1 MGSAILAQTTNT
13 AVEAKSRFPVD
24 HNFYEQ
30 EPVQTM
36 NQYDSSNWI
45 TFAFG
50 SIGRQKIIKK
60 NHKRA
65 VQESETVYH
74 PPAWISSMAWQCMY
88 IKDLSSLRW
97 EIKIQTCRT
106 LDGNT
111 AFFNFVD
118 SGDILNVQ
126 KMLRERTGFVNDRF
140 YGSSTSLHFHNLTQ
154 KWVGAT
160 PLHVSLQK
168 FSEYLIYFHAS
179 NSLQIAAY
187 NGDHNLCKL
196 LLSANADVS
205 ARDYCTG

>member
-1 MGSAILAQTTNT
+1 MGSAVLAQTTNIT
-13 AVEAKSRFPVD
+13 VEAKTRLPVD
-24 HNFYEQ
+24 HNFYKQ

-60 NHKRA
+60 NHKGA
-65 VQESETVYH
+65 FQESETVYH
-74 PPAWISSMAWQCMY
+74 PPAWISSRAWQCMY

-97 EIKIQTCRT
+97 SIKIETCRT
-106 LDGNT
+106 LVENT
-111 AFFNFVD
+111 SFYVRVV

-126 KMLRERTGFVNDRF
+126 RMLRERTGFVNDRS
-140 YGSSTSLHFHNLTQ
+140 YCRTRFHSPQ
-154 KWVGAT
+154 GWVGAT
-160 PLHVSLQK
+160 PLHVSLQNI
-168 FSEYLIYFHAS
+168 SESLIYFHAS

-187 NGDHNLCKL
+187 NIDHNLCKL